1 MTVRDNQN
9 GTCLI
14 AVTDKTEVSEEII
27 SMVVIILSTKE
38 AFSLK
43 KDSDP

>member
-14 AVTDKTEVSEEII
+14 AVTEVSEEII